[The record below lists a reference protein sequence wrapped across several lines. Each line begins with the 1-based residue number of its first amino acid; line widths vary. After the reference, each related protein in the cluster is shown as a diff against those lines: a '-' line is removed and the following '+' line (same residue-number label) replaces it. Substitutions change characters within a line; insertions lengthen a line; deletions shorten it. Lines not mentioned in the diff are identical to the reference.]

1 MISASKIVSIYR
13 KLGNDPE
20 KLRLKLRAEYGFKH
34 IGKGIAKNVYG
45 SKQSKV
51 VVKFGMHSGAVGRSN
66 EYRNNHEHP
75 NVFIPM
81 LFEDD
86 NIQIQRRVV
95 PCRDQDVSLR
105 PPFWRTETYCNAG
118 EDHDYD
124 SHGGNH
130 THIGHRTMI
139 FDYGPQ

>member
-13 KLGNDPE
+13 KLGNDAE
-20 KLRLKLRAEYGFKH
+20 ELRLHLRTNYGFRH
-34 IGKGIAKNVYG
+34 IGNGIAKDVYG
-45 SKQSKV
+45 SQQSKV
-51 VVKFGMHSGAVGRSN
+51 VVKFGKHPGAVGGSN
-66 EYRNNHEHP
+66 EYRRLHDHP

-81 LFEDD
+81 LFEDE

-95 PCRDQDVSLR
+95 PCNNQDDSVR
-105 PPFWRTETYCNAG
+105 PRMWRGETWCNAG

-130 THIGHRTMI
+130 THIGNRTMI